1 LCGGYCRP
9 GFRLALAELSGNLRL
24 ARLLG
29 DILDESERALHLA
42 FQSHDFTRSIIAQQ
56 KALVGACEAGEVSG
70 IVKLARA
77 QCLAL
82 KKQVIEAL
90 LAGPG
95 LQHVNLQTFA

>member
-1 LCGGYCRP
+1 
-9 GFRLALAELSGNLRL
+9 
-24 ARLLG
+24 
-29 DILDESERALHLA
+29 
-42 FQSHDFTRSIIAQQ
+42 
-56 KALVGACEAGEVSG
+56 VSG